1 MGASVVARICVGL
14 YAGGGER
21 ERERER
27 ECVCVCVCV
36 CDCGTHFG
44 RYISWTLIS
53 PHCYRLV

>member
-21 ERERER
+21 ERESV
-27 ECVCVCVCV
+27 CVCVCVCV
-36 CDCGTHFG
+36 TGTHFG